1 MGGSS
6 HADYPD
12 PPQYPSPP
20 SAPDMSGSFE
30 LAIQNQEQQN
40 AISERQA
47 AIAEGQLAIA
57 EDRYG
62 LSREYRPVQEM
73 ALKDAVRGED
83 PARAES
89 QVRNSVMQRV
99 TPAHEGLS
107 KAAQGQGGM
116 KADSPNVLAGHEQ
129 IGSGLAGAQGNAQ
142 ADAAGRT
149 RLGNVQ
155 KKLDAVGAGRG
166 IPSMAVRGMSSA
178 SGVMGSASQTAGQ
191 ANRNYMQV
199 LASGEQASY
208 SAAVSQ
214 WQYETGV
221 LQMQY
226 QYDMQLAA
234 AEDGGGSGWLSGA
247 ISGGMIGGM
256 YGGLWGAAAGAVVG
270 GVAGG
275 LMS

>member
-6 HADYPD
+6 KPHFPD

-20 SAPDMSGSFE
+20 AAPDMSRSFE
-30 LAIQNQEQQN
+30 LAVQNQEQQN
-40 AISERQA
+40 AISARQA

-62 LSREYRPVQEM
+62 LSKQYRPVQEK

-83 PARAES
+83 PARDEA
-89 QVRNSVMQRV
+89 QARNSVMQRV

-107 KAAQGQGGM
+107 KAAQRAAGM
-116 KADSPNVLAGHEQ
+116 KADSPNVMAGHEQ
-129 IGSGLAGAQGNAQ
+129 LGAGLAGAQGNAQ
-142 ADAAGRT
+142 AEASGRT

-155 KKLDAVGAGRG
+155 KKLDAVGDARG
-166 IPSMAVRGMSSA
+166 IPSTAVRGMSAA
-178 SGVMGSASQTAGQ
+178 STVMGSAARTSGAATQ
-191 ANRNYMQV
+191 NFMQV

-221 LQMQY
+221 LQAQY

-234 AEDGGGSGWLSGA
+234 AEAGGGSGWLSGA
-247 ISGGMIGGM
+247 LAGGMIGSYFGFVGM
-256 YGGLWGAAAGAVVG
+256 GVGAGVG
-270 GVAGG
+270 GVAGA
-275 LMS
+275 LFS

>member
-6 HADYPD
+6 KPHYPD

-20 SAPDMSGSFE
+20 AAPDMSRSFD

-40 AISERQA
+40 AISARQA

-62 LSREYRPVQEM
+62 LSKQYRPIQEK
-73 ALKDAVRGED
+73 ALKDAVRGDD
-83 PARAES
+83 PALEEA
-89 QVRNSVMQRV
+89 QTRNVVMQRV

-107 KAAQGQGGM
+107 KAAQRLAGM

-129 IGSGLAGAQGNAQ
+129 LGAGLAGAQGNAQ
-142 ADAAGRT
+142 AEAAGRT

-155 KKLDAVGAGRG
+155 KKLAAVKSGRG
-166 IPSMAVRGMSSA
+166 IPTEAVRGMSAA
-178 SGVMGSASQTAGQ
+178 SGVMGSAARISGQ
-191 ANRNYMQV
+191 ATQNFMQV

-221 LQMQY
+221 LQAQY

-234 AEDGGGSGWLSGA
+234 EESGGGSGWLSGA
-247 ISGGMIGGM
+247 LAGGMIGSYFGPVGAGFGAIVGAGIGM
-256 YGGLWGAAAGAVVG
+256 LA
-270 GVAGG
+270 
-275 LMS
+275 